1 MKDTKI
7 IERLVAVEEREK
19 SNTKRLDE
27 HDKKFKEQE
36 IKIDNLEK
44 AYSIMKKMDYR
55 IGNVEDNIKK
65 INENYWNKIE
75 IIE

>member
-1 MKDTKI
+1 MEDTKI
-7 IERLVAVEEREK
+7 IERLVAVEEGRK

-27 HDKKFKEQE
+27 YDKKFKEQE

-44 AYSIMKKMDYR
+44 AYSIMEKMDYR